1 MNYSNKVLTSLSKS
15 VERLD
20 KQKTILKT
28 EYPSLPRIDQYRSI
42 IQPNTLTIGVIKKD
56 PKDLLLEINKK
67 LASFK
72 LDKPEAETSKRAKA
86 SRNINMI
93 RKVEEESS
101 SKILPIR
108 IYNIDMNNHY
118 PRLSP
123 LDLIDQHL
131 TRIEKT

>member
-28 EYPSLPRIDQYRSI
+28 DYPSLPRIDQYRPI